1 MAELPD
7 GIDVVI
13 QEVGPRD
20 GLQAVKAVYPTEGKL
35 AWIRAEAAAGVRQIQ
50 VGSFVPPKLLPQM
63 ADSAEV
69 VAAAKHIEGLTVS
82 SLAPNLRGAEDAL
95 RAGTDVVSFV
105 LSASEEHNQRNVRCS
120 VEESLQRFRQIVEF
134 RDSNPA
140 YKHVILSG
148 GIATAFGCTIA
159 GQVAEKTVLSIVE
172 RFLECGADRIGL
184 ADTVGYAN
192 PAQVKQLFTRA
203 IDQIGDRAHVGAH
216 FHDTRGLG
224 LSNVFAAYEAGIREF
239 DGSLGGLG
247 GCPYAPGAT
256 GNIVTDD
263 TVFMFESMGV
273 RTGIDFDKLV
283 EARRIMESYL
293 DNEPTHGAF
302 VKAGLPKGFESRP
315 QYV

>member
-1 MAELPD
+1 MTMRRD
-7 GIDVVI
+7 DIDVLI

-20 GLQAVKAVYPTEGKL
+20 GLQAVSAVYPTEGKL

-69 VAAAKHIEGLTVS
+69 VSAAKKIEGLTVS
-82 SLAPNLRGAEDAL
+82 SLAPNLRGAEDAI
-95 RAGTDVVSFV
+95 RAGSDIVNFV

-120 VEESLQRFRQIVEF
+120 IEESLERFSQIVEF
-134 RDSNPA
+134 RNTDPA
-140 YKHVILSG
+140 FRDVVLSG
-148 GIATAFGCTIA
+148 GIATSFGCTIA
-159 GQVAEKTVLSIVE
+159 GQVEEKTVLDIAQ
-172 RFLECGADRIGL
+172 RYLELGADRIGI

-192 PAQVKQLFTRA
+192 PAQVRRLFTRA
-203 IDQIGDRAHVGAH
+203 VNLFGDDANIGAH

-224 LSNVFAAYEAGIREF
+224 ISNVFAAYEAGVREF

-263 TVFMFESMGV
+263 AVFMFESMGV
-273 RTGIDFDKLV
+273 RTGIDLEKLLA
-283 EARRIMESYL
+283 ARQIMESYL
-293 DNEPTHGAF
+293 GDEPTHGAF
-302 VKAGLPKGFESRP
+302 VKAGLPKGFASRP

>member
-1 MAELPD
+1 MAVLPED
-7 GIDVVI
+7 IDVLI

-20 GLQAVKAVYPTEGKL
+20 GLQAVATVYPTEGKL

-50 VGSFVPPKLLPQM
+50 VGAFVPPKLLPQM
-63 ADSAEV
+63 ADSAQV
-69 VAAAKHIEGLTVS
+69 VSAAKQIAGLTVS
-82 SLAPNLRGAEDAL
+82 SLVPNMKGAENAI

-105 LSASEEHNQRNVRCS
+105 LSASEEHNQRNVHCS
-120 VEESLQRFRQIVEF
+120 VEESLERFARIVEF
-134 RDSNPA
+134 RDSDPA
-140 YKHVILSG
+140 YHHVLLSG

-159 GQVAEKTVLSIVE
+159 GLVEEKSVLEIVE
-172 RFLECGADRIGL
+172 RFLELGADRIGL

-192 PAQVKQLFTRA
+192 PAQVKQLFGFA
-203 IDQIGDRAHVGAH
+203 VNLIGDSASVGAH

-224 LSNVFAAYEAGIREF
+224 LSNVFAAFEAGVREF

-263 TVFMFESMGV
+263 AVFMMESMGV
-273 RTGIDFDKLV
+273 RTGIDMDKLAQ
-283 EARRIMESYL
+283 ARRIMESYL
-293 DNEPTHGAF
+293 DDEPTHGAF
-302 VKAGLPKGFESRP
+302 VKAGLPKGFELRP